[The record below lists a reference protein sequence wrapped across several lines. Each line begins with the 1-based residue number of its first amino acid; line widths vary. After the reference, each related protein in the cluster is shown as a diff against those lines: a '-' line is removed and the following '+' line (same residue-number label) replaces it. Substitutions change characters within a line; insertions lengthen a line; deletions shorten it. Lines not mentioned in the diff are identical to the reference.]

1 MDNNNKLVDDE
12 FNFVIPLMVVG
23 IVFVV
28 ALLAFGLFMPSPDW
42 IF

>member
-12 FNFVIPLMVVG
+12 VNFILPLMVVG

-28 ALLAFGLFMPSPDW
+28 ALLVFGLFMPSPDW